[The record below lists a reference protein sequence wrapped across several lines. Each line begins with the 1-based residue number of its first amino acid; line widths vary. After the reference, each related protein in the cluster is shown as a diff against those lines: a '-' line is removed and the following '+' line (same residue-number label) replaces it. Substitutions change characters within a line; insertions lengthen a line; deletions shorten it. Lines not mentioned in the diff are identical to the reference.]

1 MLIVPG
7 RMEEKELFIL
17 APEAVCISCRT
28 KMNDVI
34 LRHEARKSRKKDLEL
49 ISYSWQGVPLF
60 LFPPPPAF
68 IKFCPTITPAF
79 LLSCFFD

>member
-34 LRHEARKSRKKDLEL
+34 LRHEARKSRKKELEL

-60 LFPPPPAF
+60 LFPPPCLYQILSNHHPRF
-68 IKFCPTITPAF
+68 FVVLF
-79 LLSCFFD
+79 L